1 MVNNDEL
8 MVNGWKSDIFWVYN
22 LYIYGVELIVV
33 ESYTTYVII
42 LVITNPHPIDYIYMY
57 NGSSHQGCKKSGSL
71 IYIYI

>member
-1 MVNNDEL
+1 MVGK
-8 MVNGWKSDIFWVYN
+8 VTFSGFIT
-22 LYIYGVELIVV
+22 YIYVYGVELIVV

-57 NGSSHQGCKKSGSL
+57 NGSSHQGCKKVGHWY